1 MFRCTGQTSNG
12 TRCRCRV
19 SQENGTCSWHK
30 PIEGDSTCP
39 ICMEVMTQR
48 NVREMPCGHKFHKK
62 CINKWKNEGNRSCP
76 MCREPFDIPEFRVT
90 VTIEPLVNGTIYET
104 TVLDASNSISN
115 VVTNVGLNIDDISH
129 LTTQLSI
136 EADNIEMLRNVLE
149 RIGLDLDYANLD
161 SLMRRDTE

>member
-1 MFRCTGQTSNG
+1 
-12 TRCRCRV
+12 
-19 SQENGTCSWHK
+19 
-30 PIEGDSTCP
+30 
-39 ICMEVMTQR
+39 
-48 NVREMPCGHKFHKK
+48 
-62 CINKWKNEGNRSCP
+62 